1 MSNTAD
7 NSTNSALETAAETR
21 RIGALL
27 DRQLDLLARLSGSM
41 FPAPTAAPADEIA
54 RLERRTRDQREM
66 LTEWMQLE
74 GALGPAMFH
83 RGPNGGSASE
93 GLQRLDRGP
102 QFRNLLVE
110 IRRKCDFEMAMLRR
124 ARRTAAALSSL
135 LSVQEPT
142 YAPGPQVIDFYRP
155 ITPSLRTKV

>member
-1 MSNTAD
+1 MSNTAG
-7 NSTNSALETAAETR
+7 NSANPALETAAETR

-27 DRQLDLLARLSGSM
+27 GQQLDLLARLSGSLS
-41 FPAPTAAPADEIA
+41 PAPTAAPADEIA

-83 RGPNGGSASE
+83 RGANGGSASE
-93 GLQRLDRGP
+93 NLQKLDRGP

-110 IRRKCDFEMAMLRR
+110 IRRKCNFEMAMLRR

-142 YAPGPQVIDFYRP
+142 YAPGPQVGGFYRP
-155 ITPSLRTKV
+155 LTPPLRTKV

>member
-1 MSNTAD
+1 MS
-7 NSTNSALETAAETR
+7 STTGNRTNPALATDAEAR

-27 DRQLDLLARLSGSM
+27 DRQLDLLARLSGSLA
-41 FPAPTAAPADEIA
+41 PAPAATPADEIA

-66 LTEWMQLE
+66 LTEWMRLE
-74 GALGPAMFH
+74 GALGPAMLPG
-83 RGPNGGSASE
+83 GPAAGSPSK
-93 GLQRLDRGP
+93 GLQKLERGP

-110 IRRKCDFEMAMLRR
+110 IRRKCDFEMAVLRR

-142 YAPGPQVIDFYRP
+142 YTPGPQLGDFYRP
-155 ITPSLRTKV
+155 LGSPTRTKA